1 MKTFIVFL
9 ITLLNS
15 LLGIIFHLHFSPQLR
30 NGGEK
35 LIGYETYGSG
45 LIQNAGFLLIVFPLV
60 VCLWGLLSLRFSKL
74 KDCAWPTVFSLIF
87 AAFYLIYAWLALTPI
102 LAAAR

>member
-1 MKTFIVFL
+1 MKAFIVFSL
-9 ITLLNS
+9 CLLNS
-15 LLGIIFHLHFSPQLR
+15 LLGITFHLCVSPQLR

-35 LIGYETYGSG
+35 LIGYETYGSR
-45 LIQNAGFLLIVFPLV
+45 LIENAGFLLIVFPLV

-74 KDCAWPTVFSLIF
+74 KDCAWPTVFSLVF
-87 AAFYLIYAWLALTPI
+87 SAFYLIYAWLALTPV